1 MMETGNEFL
10 IVGLLLAFAL
20 FAGRVAASLGLPRV
34 AAYLL
39 VGVVFS
45 PDLLG
50 DRLELQIGV
59 WAEGFTTGALGVI
72 AYLIGGSI
80 TMGQLRRMGR
90 IIVGSTLGESLG
102 AMLMVFVCMWGLL
115 SLQSGS
121 SVFPL
126 AMAFSVLAVSTAP
139 AATLAVIH
147 QYRTK
152 GTMTDTLLGVVVL
165 DDAVGII
172 CFSVLLAVVADNTLT
187 GTLTSAVIQIAGAI
201 LVGATVGV
209 VLKKVST
216 YFGESGM
223 RLPLVLS
230 AILLVLGIAH
240 RFDLSLL
247 LSAMSLGFFTRLYT
261 RASAHRLFNPIYN
274 LEEMIFILFF
284 SLAGTHFDFNIFHQ
298 YIDLI
303 LMYVIARVFG
313 KAIGSAVG
321 TRIAGA
327 PDSVVR
333 WLGFGLV
340 PQAGVAVGL
349 ALILSHQA
357 AYADTG
363 HIIVNVILG
372 TTLLY
377 ELVGPLTARFALERA
392 GELHIKREKPRHE
405 GF

>member
-1 MMETGNEFL
+1 MMQTGNEFL

-20 FAGRVAASLGLPRV
+20 FAGRVASSQGLPRV
-34 AAYLL
+34 ASYLL

-50 DRLELQIGV
+50 DRLGLQIGV
-59 WAEGFTTGALGVI
+59 WTESFTIGALGVI
-72 AYLIGGSI
+72 AYLIGGSM
-80 TMGQLRRMGR
+80 TVDQLRRMGR
-90 IIVGSTLGESLG
+90 VILGSTLGESLG
-102 AMLMVFVCMWGLL
+102 AMVMVFVGMWGLL

-121 SVFPL
+121 SVLPL
-126 AMAFSVLAVSTAP
+126 AMAFSVLAISTAP

-152 GTMTDTLLGVVVL
+152 GDMTNTLLGVVAL

-172 CFSVLLAVVADNTLT
+172 CFSVLLAQMADNTLT
-187 GTLTSAVIQIAGAI
+187 GALTSAVIEIGGAI
-201 LVGATVGV
+201 VVGAAVGV
-209 VLKKVST
+209 LLKTVST

-230 AILLVLGIAH
+230 AILLVIGIAH

-261 RASAHRLFNPIYN
+261 RASAQPLFNPIYN
-274 LEEMIFILFF
+274 LEELIFILFF

-298 YIDLI
+298 HIGLI

-321 TRIAGA
+321 AKIAGA

-349 ALILSHQA
+349 ALILSHQS
-357 AYADTG
+357 AYAQTG

-377 ELVGPLTARFALERA
+377 ELVGPLAARFALQRA
-392 GELHIKREKPRHE
+392 GELNIKREKHRH
-405 GF
+405 